1 MESTGIVEK
10 LREKFSDDVLDSYQH
25 RGQNGVLIR
34 RDHILDVCR
43 FLRDECSMNHLMC
56 LCAVDNSKRKA
67 TVEAYYERF
76 EVVYQ
81 LYSIA
86 EKQMIRLRAQVPEDN
101 CSIASITSLWIG
113 ADWLEREC
121 FDLMGIHFDGHP
133 DLRRILTPDD
143 WEGHPLRKEYP
154 LRGDGKWTGYEEL
167 KEKCKELSKFDFY
180 SRDHEKGDHE

>member
-1 MESTGIVEK
+1 MESSGIVEK
-10 LREKFSDDVLDSYQH
+10 LREKFPDEVLADYQYL
-25 RGQNGVLIR
+25 GQNCVLIKC
-34 RDHILDVCR
+34 DHILDVCR
-43 FLRDECSMNHLMC
+43 YLRDECSMNHLMC
-56 LCAVDNSKRKA
+56 LCGVDNSTRTS
-67 TVEAYYERF
+67 TVDPFSERF

-86 EKQMIRLRAQVPEDN
+86 AKQMIRLRAQVPEDD
-101 CSIASITSLWIG
+101 CSIESITSLWIG

-121 FDLMGIHFDGHP
+121 FDLMGIHFEDHP

-154 LRGDGKWTGYEEL
+154 LRGDSEWIGYEEL
-167 KEKCKELSKFDFY
+167 KAKSKELSKFDFY

>member
-1 MESTGIVEK
+1 MESTDIVEK
-10 LREKFSDDVLDSYQH
+10 LRKKFSDDVLDSYQH

-34 RDHILDVCR
+34 RDHILDVCTY
-43 FLRDECSMNHLMC
+43 LRDECSMNHLMC
-56 LCAVDNSKRKA
+56 LTGVDNSKRKA
-67 TVEAYYERF
+67 TAAPCYERF

-81 LYSIA
+81 FYSIA
-86 EKQMIRLRAQVPEDN
+86 EKYRIRLRAQVPEDD
-101 CSIASITSLWIG
+101 CSIESITSLWIG

-121 FDLMGIHFDGHP
+121 YDLMGIHFDGHP

-167 KEKCKELSKFDFY
+167 KAKSKELSRFDFY
-180 SRDHEKGDHE
+180 QKDHEIGEHE

>member
-10 LREKFSDDVLDSYQH
+10 LQERFPDDVLESYRH
-25 RGQNGVLIR
+25 RGQQCVLLR
-34 RDHILDVCR
+34 RDHILDVCTY
-43 FLRDECSMNHLMC
+43 LQKDCSMNHLMC
-56 LCAVDNSKRKA
+56 LCGVDNSTKKS
-67 TVEAYYERF
+67 TVDPFHERF

-86 EKQMIRLRAQVPEDN
+86 ERQGIRLRAQVPEDD
-101 CSIASITSLWIG
+101 CSIESITSLWTG

-121 FDLMGIHFDGHP
+121 YDLMGIHFNGHP

-154 LRGDGKWTGYEEL
+154 LRGDREWSGYQEI
-167 KEKCKELSKFDFY
+167 KEKSRELGRFDFY
-180 SRDHEKGDHE
+180 QKDYGTGEHE